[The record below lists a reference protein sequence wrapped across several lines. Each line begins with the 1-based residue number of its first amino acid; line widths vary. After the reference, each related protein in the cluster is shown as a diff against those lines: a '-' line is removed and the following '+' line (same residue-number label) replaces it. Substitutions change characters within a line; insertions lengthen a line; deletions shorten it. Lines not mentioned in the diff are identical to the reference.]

1 MNTEQKKDSMK
12 ELEQDVLLLKESM
25 NIIHE
30 LVSEQQVELNT
41 IEQCIEESKHEVKEA
56 AIELK
61 ETETNHSYWNYI
73 YASSMSGAILFIY
86 LLL

>member
-1 MNTEQKKDSMK
+1 MNTEQKKDSME

-25 NIIHE
+25 HIIHE
-30 LVSEQQVELNT
+30 LVSEQQVELDT
-41 IEQCIEESKHEVKEA
+41 IEQCIEESKNQVNES

-61 ETETNHSYWNYI
+61 ETETNDSYWNYI
-73 YASSMSGAILFIY
+73 YASSMSGVILFIY